1 MRFPADFH
9 ALRLPV
15 EGVRQCSIPELAIM
29 QEEVNWYNSGHNP
42 DSTRTP
48 MRFFSRKKTPNRFVE
63 LLARQSEFTVQGMDA
78 LRQYMKNPDST
89 LAERVSKIETEA
101 DEVRRIL
108 IDELNRTFVTPFDRE
123 DIFALSLT
131 IDDILDYAES
141 TVDEMV
147 TLNVQPNPY
156 LERMVSLLSDAA
168 MEIHRGVLRL
178 EDHPNVANDHAV
190 RAKALENRVE
200 RVYREAL
207 ADLFQQPEDLNGVM
221 EILKL
226 REIYR
231 HLSNAADRGDQAANV
246 IGDIVVKWM

>member
-1 MRFPADFH
+1 MK
-9 ALRLPV
+9 L
-15 EGVRQCSIPELAIM
+15 
-29 QEEVNWYNSGHNP
+29 
-42 DSTRTP
+42 
-48 MRFFSRKKTPNRFVE
+48 FSRRKKDNRFLE
-63 LLARQSEFTVQGMDA
+63 LLSQQAEFTVQGMDV
-78 LRQYMKNPDST
+78 LKQYMQKPDNT
-89 LAERVSKIETEA
+89 LAERVSNIESEA

-147 TLNVQPNPY
+147 LLNVSPNSY

-168 MEIHRGVLRL
+168 TEIYRGVLRL
-178 EDHPNVANDHAV
+178 TDHPNVANDHAV

-200 RVYREAL
+200 QVYREAI
-207 ADLFQQPEDLNGVM
+207 ADLFRDPDDLNEVM

-246 IGDIVVKWM
+246 IGDIVVKWL